1 MDSMGSVFL
10 KFILEDTIEEGKFML
25 PRKFARQYANSLSN
39 PVTLKLSSGAAWQ
52 VELLKNEKDVWLYK
66 GWREFAQHYSLDIG
80 DTVVF
85 KYEKNSHF
93 HVFICD
99 QNGLEIEYPEDLLKK
114 EGDDEDE
121 DEDGDGD
128 EDEDEDGDGD
138 EDEDEYGDGDEGED
152 EYGDE
157 DEDEDED
164 VIELDCE
171 KIGSKKARLYIFQ
184 DGSEP
189 ANNFI
194 TENPSFHLVVK
205 SYHLEREN
213 VYVPNSFMQELKD
226 ITETENMLLQ
236 VADKVKIWPV
246 NVRFYPLK
254 KMGCITSG
262 FRTFARENSLQP
274 RDVCVFQLIS
284 SHVLKVSIFRNAS

>member
-93 HVFICD
+93 HVFI
-99 QNGLEIEYPEDLLKK
+99 Y
-114 EGDDEDE
+114 
-121 DEDGDGD
+121 
-128 EDEDEDGDGD
+128 
-138 EDEDEYGDGDEGED
+138 EDEYGDGDEGED